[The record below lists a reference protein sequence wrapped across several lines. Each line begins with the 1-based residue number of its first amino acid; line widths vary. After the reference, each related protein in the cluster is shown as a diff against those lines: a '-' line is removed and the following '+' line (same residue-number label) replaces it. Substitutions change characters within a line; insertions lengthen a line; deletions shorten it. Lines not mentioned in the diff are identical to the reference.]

1 MPSTF
6 DDIADLRDQIRVLRD
21 RTELRELFDQ
31 YVTALDTFD
40 GTGPD
45 EARFA
50 VLFTEDATFAF
61 PIGVCTGVEAFAAF
75 QREARDRWARTHHV
89 SANHTITLD
98 GDRAV
103 IRAQQLTT
111 HVHHAGA
118 GPAAHFDVGGHTEA
132 HAVRTEAGWRL
143 SHVSFR
149 VVWDSGVRLPELAG
163 VRL

>member
-1 MPSTF
+1 MPSTY
-6 DDIADLRDQIRVLRD
+6 DDIAELRDQIRMLRD
-21 RTELRELFDQ
+21 RAELRELFDR

-50 VLFTEDATFAF
+50 ALFTEGATFAF
-61 PIGVCTGVEAFAAF
+61 PIGVCTGVEAFAAL
-75 QREARDRWARTHHV
+75 QREARGRWARTHHV
-89 SANHTITLD
+89 STNHSITLD

-103 IRAQQLTT
+103 VRAQQVTT
-111 HVHHAGA
+111 HVHHPGA

-132 HAVRTEAGWRL
+132 RAVRTADGWRL
-143 SHVSFR
+143 SHVAFR

>member
-1 MPSTF
+1 MPSSH
-6 DDIADLRDQIRVLRD
+6 DDIAELRDQIRVLRD
-21 RTELRELFDQ
+21 RAELRELFDR

-45 EARFA
+45 EAGFRA
-50 VLFTEDATFAF
+50 LFTEDATFAF
-61 PIGVCTGVEAFAAF
+61 PIGVCTGVEAFAAL

-89 SANHTITLD
+89 SANHRVTLD
-98 GDRAV
+98 GDRALV
-103 IRAQQLTT
+103 RAQQVTT
-111 HVHHAGA
+111 HVHHG
-118 GPAAHFDVGGHTEA
+118 GPGPVSHFDVGGHTEA
-132 HAVRTEAGWRL
+132 RAVRTPDGWRL

>member
-1 MPSTF
+1 MPSTY
-6 DDIADLRDQIRVLRD
+6 DDIADLRDQIRVLHD
-21 RTELRELFDQ
+21 RAELRELFDR
-31 YVTALDTFD
+31 YVVALDTFD
-40 GTGPD
+40 GTGPG

-50 VLFTEDATFAF
+50 TLFTEDATFAF

-75 QREARDRWARTHHV
+75 QREARERWARTHHV
-89 SANHTITLD
+89 SANHSIALD

-103 IRAQQLTT
+103 VRAQQLTT

-132 HAVRTEAGWRL
+132 HAVRTPDGWRL